1 VGDGTRGRRSVGVRD
16 RDTKMLGRH
25 RVGRLGSV
33 VVLCGGLAAS
43 TSAAVVDPPLI
54 AAVKRQDAE
63 AVQRLLDDG
72 FDVDARQPDGATA
85 LHWAVYREDLETVE
99 VLLRAGA
106 SVDAVN
112 RMGAAPLWLASANGD
127 AAAIARLLDAG
138 ANPNVALWEGE
149 SPLMTAARSGTGEGV
164 RLLLEAGADP
174 NARETSRDQ
183 TALMW
188 AVTQGQHQV
197 VQVLLDAGADVEARS
212 KVRPRLMYD
221 VGPNAGVF
229 DQGVIVNLGGFTAL
243 LFAARH
249 GDVASARLL
258 LAAGAAVD
266 NPAANGASP
275 LVVATHSG
283 HTAFSLLLLAEGA
296 VPDAIGAGYTA
307 LHAAVLRGDLTTVEA
322 LLDRGADPNIRLAQG
337 TPIRRTSEDWTLSS
351 RYVSATPFWLAAS
364 FREPAIMRL
373 LAAAGANPTLTITEV
388 WRGVV
393 ERAGGVGPPR
403 VVGGFVTPLMA
414 AVRGS
419 SDRGR
424 FFLVNPDPV
433 VEEQRTLEAVAVA
446 VDLGADL
453 EATDYSGTAALHDAA
468 SRNLPSVVRLL
479 ANRGADL
486 DVENGR
492 GRTPIQLAVA
502 ASRRPR
508 VVTFG
513 TEWTGET
520 AVDVLRELGAKEPA
534 Q

>member
-1 VGDGTRGRRSVGVRD
+1 
-16 RDTKMLGRH
+16 MQGRH
-25 RVGRLGSV
+25 RVGRLVSV

-43 TSAAVVDPPLI
+43 ASAAVVDPPLI
-54 AAVKRQDAE
+54 AAVKRQDVE
-63 AVQRLLDDG
+63 AVKRLLDDG
-72 FDVDARQPDGATA
+72 VEVDARQPDGATA

-106 SVDAVN
+106 SVDVVN
-112 RMGAAPLWLASANGD
+112 RMGAAPLWLAAANGD

-149 SPLMTAARSGTGEGV
+149 TPSMTAA

-221 VGPNAGVF
+221 VGPNAAVF
-229 DQGVIVNLGGFTAL
+229 DQGVTVNLGGFTSL

-283 HTAFSLLLLAEGA
+283 HTALSLLLLAEGA

-322 LLDRGADPNIRLAQG
+322 LLARGADPNIRLEQG

-364 FREPAIMRL
+364 FREPAIMRA
-373 LAAAGANPTLTITEV
+373 LAAAGADPTLMITEV

-424 FFLVNPDPV
+424 FFLFNPDPV
-433 VEEQRTLEAVAVA
+433 LEEQRTLEAVAVA

-453 EATDYSGTAALHDAA
+453 EATDFGGTAALHDAA
-468 SRNLPSVVRLL
+468 SRNLPAVVRLL
-479 ANRGADL
+479 ANRGANL

-502 ASRRPR
+502 ASRRTR

-520 AVDVLRELGAKEPA
+520 AVDVLRELGAKEPV